1 MVREPAWLCE
11 QGHPYTMNPGQC
23 AYCGEWRELTR
34 DQPLVTLCVE
44 NHLPLHILERAELL
58 PAPRQPWLRFDPGR
72 ACFQKFGALVS
83 NCTDDW
89 YSKKCQNPLPWPQL
103 LSTLF
108 LRPKKSG
115 GVEVQ
120 MIAELM
126 KNYRGVYC
134 IRCREPIPV
143 SAKVASLQNELE
155 YKEKNA
161 THTFIARC
169 KLCEY
174 ENIYSITDVH
184 TFAGE
189 PRKRTSRAPARARAA
204 GA

>member
-1 MVREPAWLCE
+1 
-11 QGHPYTMNPGQC
+11 
-23 AYCGEWRELTR
+23 
-34 DQPLVTLCVE
+34 
-44 NHLPLHILERAELL
+44 
-58 PAPRQPWLRFDPGR
+58 
-72 ACFQKFGALVS
+72 
-83 NCTDDW
+83 
-89 YSKKCQNPLPWPQL
+89 
-103 LSTLF
+103 
-108 LRPKKSG
+108 
-115 GVEVQ
+115 
-120 MIAELM
+120 MIAEPM

-184 TFAGE
+184 TFDGE